1 MRSICVFA
9 GSNDGVA
16 SEYKEQAAR
25 LGEHI
30 ARNGLRLI
38 YGGSSFGLMGTAANA
53 ALAKGGQVTGIMPTA
68 LFRREIVHEGLTE
81 FIEVRDMHERKATM
95 HQMAD
100 GFIALPGGIG
110 TFEELFEVLCWAQI
124 GLHSKPVGLLN
135 VNGYYNPLMEL
146 IRHSVQEGFAGRTHL
161 DLIILEEDAGALVER
176 MCSPNG
182 LLLQQTGDAETV

>member
-1 MRSICVFA
+1 MKSICVFA

-16 SEYKEQAAR
+16 PEYREQAAR

-30 ARNGLRLI
+30 ARRGLRLI

-53 ALAKGGQVTGIMPTA
+53 ALASGGEVTGIMPTA

-81 FIEVRDMHERKATM
+81 FIGVKDMHERKATM
-95 HQMAD
+95 HRMAD

-161 DLIILEEDAGALVER
+161 NLIMLEEDAEELVKKMSSHDAL
-176 MCSPNG
+176 S
-182 LLLQQTGDAETV
+182 LQRTGDAENV